1 MSTDSI
7 RCVHVIVPEPDG
19 LIGGADMHVRDLA
32 AAQAHRGTT
41 QPTVFATLSD
51 TFANR
56 VRAVEVD
63 CVSTAGQGRRA
74 IVPTLRRL
82 IVQRGIEIVHSHGYD
97 ATWWALAALATV
109 RRRPPLVVTCHGWIE
124 TTTKLKVWSI
134 LDRAANR
141 LAAGVI
147 VVSDELV
154 APAVR
159 DATRA
164 RVFALVPNGVVPT
177 PATVSKVAGEAV
189 RARWGLPADSLLV
202 GAVGRLSLE
211 KRHDVF
217 INACRLVAS
226 THPSVRFVLAG
237 GGTLRAEIASQIAAA
252 GLSERFHLLGVIDE
266 PEELLAELAVV
277 VQPSDVETTS
287 RVVLEAMMQARP
299 IVATDVGGTATLLR
313 HGVSGMLTPPGD
325 AARIAAEV
333 ARLLDDP
340 GRAAAMGDTAR
351 QAALAGYDADTMAA
365 GVDDV
370 YRAVLG
376 RISVLPS
383 TWIRARAPSPG
394 G

>member
-1 MSTDSI
+1 VSPDPI

-19 LIGGADMHVRDLA
+19 STGGADMHVRDLA
-32 AAQAHRGTT
+32 AAQARRGTS
-41 QPTVFATLSD
+41 QPVVFATSSHA
-51 TFANR
+51 FATR
-56 VRAVEVD
+56 MRAVEVD

-74 IVPTLRRL
+74 ILPALRQLMVERQ
-82 IVQRGIEIVHSHGYD
+82 VEIVHSHGYD
-97 ATWWALAALATV
+97 ATWWALAALATL
-109 RRRPPLVVTCHGWIE
+109 RRRAPLVVTCHGWIE
-124 TTTKLKVWSI
+124 TTAKLRVWSA
-134 LDRAANR
+134 LDRCANR
-141 LAAGVI
+141 LAKGVI

-164 RVFALVPNGVVPT
+164 RVFALVPNGVLPGR
-177 PATVSKVAGEAV
+177 AAV
-189 RARWGLPADSLLV
+189 GAALRARWGLPSGVPLV
-202 GAVGRLSLE
+202 GAMGRLSPE

-217 INACRLVAS
+217 VDACGLVAS

-237 GGTLRAEIASQIAAA
+237 GGPLHAEVARRIAAA
-252 GLSERFHLLGVIDE
+252 GLRERFHLLGVVDE

-313 HGVSGMLTPPGD
+313 HEVSGMLVPPRD

-333 ARLLDDP
+333 TRLLDEP
-340 GRAAAMGDTAR
+340 GRATRMGKAAR
-351 QAALAGYDADTMAA
+351 EAALSGYDASTMAA

-376 RISVLPS
+376 RAAELPG
-383 TWIRARAPSPG
+383 TWIRA
-394 G
+394 